1 MPDYLPG
8 DIKYR
13 DLNGDGVIDANDRTS
28 LGYPTVPEILYGF
41 GASVNYKRWDFSF
54 FFQGTARVS
63 LRMYDMHPFRDNQY
77 SGFNMTQYV
86 ADDH

>member
-1 MPDYLPG
+1 MRDYLPG

-41 GASVNYKRWDFSF
+41 GASVNYKR
-54 FFQGTARVS
+54 
-63 LRMYDMHPFRDNQY
+63 
-77 SGFNMTQYV
+77 
-86 ADDH
+86 